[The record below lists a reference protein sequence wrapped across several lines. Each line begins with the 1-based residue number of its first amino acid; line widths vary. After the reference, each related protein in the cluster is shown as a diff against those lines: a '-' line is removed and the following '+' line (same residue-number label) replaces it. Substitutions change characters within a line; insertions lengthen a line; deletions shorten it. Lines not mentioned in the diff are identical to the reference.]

1 MAEINVPRYHTEI
14 QTEFRSPARICI
26 FTVKGMAT
34 NGHGRLH
41 RMKDCNVTEPPVFQ
55 LGLF

>member
-1 MAEINVPRYHTEI
+1 MAEINVPHYHTEI

-41 RMKDCNVTEPPVFQ
+41 RIDTQ
-55 LGLF
+55 IQATWWDHSTLS